1 MHFAQTL
8 VNPSLTRSLKNHNK
22 FKLLKNVV
30 IPSNQATVWQM
41 MSKKNNIL
49 AQTISK
55 YQSTINVEVLS
66 ETIMSF
72 YPKEVLLDHF
82 VT

>member
-1 MHFAQTL
+1 MPA
-8 VNPSLTRSLKNHNK
+8 NK
-22 FKLLKNVV
+22 
-30 IPSNQATVWQM
+30 ATVWQM

-55 YQSTINVEVLS
+55 YQSTINVEVPS
-66 ETIMSF
+66 ETIMSL